1 MSDLM
6 TRINALKDAYRTHTG
21 GRSPMQLYLNAA
33 DTAEMTSLR
42 KELDRLPVKILAM
55 TLHENAAETRVE

>member
-6 TRINALKDAYRTHTG
+6 TRINALKDAYRNQEG

-33 DTAEMTSLR
+33 DTTEMERLR
-42 KELDRLPVKILAM
+42 KDQDRFPVKILAM